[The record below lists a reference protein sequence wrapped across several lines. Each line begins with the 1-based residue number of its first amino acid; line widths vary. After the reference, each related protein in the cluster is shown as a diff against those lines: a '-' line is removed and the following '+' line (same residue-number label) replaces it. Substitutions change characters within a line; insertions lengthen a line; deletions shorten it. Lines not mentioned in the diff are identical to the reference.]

1 MILIT
6 LYLVGVKNTD
16 SWRAT
21 KRDLQRAF
29 SLDVSM
35 DPSSPLTISTNGE
48 CFTCSGFSLGE
59 TGCLGSLEFI
69 IDCFGSL
76 SLSPRRS
83 DSDTPFMGSTHS
95 GSPSPLR
102 AMIEDSTDEF
112 HMASSGEAASGLP
125 TPRRCDTGGS
135 TCSHHSHV
143 MAREC
148 SSHSCHYNGSTAGTD
163 AAARHWPPLRAMV
176 HFLGGA
182 KSTSPRSTTQH
193 QARGITKTRQAHRQ
207 ASNRCGLAT

>member
-6 LYLVGVKNTD
+6 IYLVGVKNTD
-16 SWRAT
+16 SWRAM

-35 DPSSPLTISTNGE
+35 DPSSALTVSTNGE

-59 TGCLGSLEFI
+59 TGCLGSLKFI

-83 DSDTPFMGSTHS
+83 DSEAPFMGSTHS
-95 GSPSPLR
+95 GSPSPLW
-102 AMIEDSTDEF
+102 AMTEDSTDEF

-125 TPRRCDTGGS
+125 TPRRCDTGAPPAPITATSWLENAPATHAITTVPPRAPTPRPDIGLPFERWY
-135 TCSHHSHV
+135 TFWEGQR
-143 MAREC
+143 ARAHAQQLNTKHGA
-148 SSHSCHYNGSTAGTD
+148 SQRQDRLTGKQAT
-163 AAARHWPPLRAMV
+163 AAA
-176 HFLGGA
+176 
-182 KSTSPRSTTQH
+182 
-193 QARGITKTRQAHRQ
+193 
-207 ASNRCGLAT
+207 